1 MDIAWIGELL
11 LRVAPILLFLA
22 AITIVAELA
31 DIAGVFQVASG
42 VAARWGRGSV
52 RSLWIVAV
60 LIASLTTIL
69 LSLDTTA
76 VLLTPVMLT
85 LAKRLGLPPWP
96 FALATVWLAN
106 TASLLL
112 PVSNLTNLLL
122 VDKLQ
127 WSVLDYTARMWLPAL
142 AAILVSVVVLALL
155 LRTWLRGS
163 YEHTPAKEPRDT
175 VLLRASV
182 GVCIAVGPLVVV
194 GVAPWIVAMIG
205 AALLVAVFIW
215 RRREVLTVTL
225 LPWRLVLITLAM
237 FLIVGLLEQHGLSSW
252 LASLAGTGT
261 NLADL
266 LRMSA
271 TAGVASNLVNNL
283 PAYIALEPVAAD
295 SPDRML
301 ALLIG
306 TNLGPLITV
315 WGSLATLLWLERCRK
330 AGMRVSAG
338 GFAAAGVI
346 GVPLLV
352 LMSTSVMWMT
362 R

>member
-42 VAARWGRGSV
+42 VAARGGRGSV

-155 LRTWLRGS
+155 LRTWLRGG

-194 GVAPWIVAMIG
+194 GVAPWIVATIG